1 MRQPALTSMG
11 VEEMSPGRILNVNP
25 CSVYSVQGFEKRKKC
40 LRPKLRE
47 CKGQVVKAGMFQDG
61 N

>member
-1 MRQPALTSMG
+1 MG